1 MRIWST
7 ATCTPSG
14 PSGAKCASR
23 AARAAAR
30 AICDSNHA
38 AETAMRSR
46 DTRFLR
52 RFSFARL
59 SYMRSYVPSRWMW
72 MMVARR

>member
-1 MRIWST
+1 MSFIPEGAAAEPSSTASAMRIWST

-59 SYMRSYVPSRWMW
+59 S
-72 MMVARR
+72 